1 MATISSN
8 RRRQHLGLS
17 PGGKNIMTTLQLTI
31 KTLSPLAIGRQKP
44 GGSISEAQTY
54 IPGSVIR
61 GAIAGKMLRQSSTE
75 DNANLDQPDSDF
87 QKLFLAED
95 SAIFSNAYP
104 SPEGQP
110 VYVLPATAA
119 SSKND
124 PGFRPEPHPNNPD
137 FYPEKPVGVFDTLI
151 DTFCAEGYGY
161 PYDPVCIN
169 GDRAEPYS
177 QFYTIENGK
186 YQAHSVGTR
195 LLTRVG
201 INRRR
206 ATAQEQVLYSIE
218 VINETQVKNKQ
229 PTVFSSTISLE
240 DDALADQLTTYLGQQ
255 HWRLGGSASRGL
267 GKVEIE
273 VTQPVARTAITT
285 RIQTFNQA
293 MKNRWLEWGIVFGHP
308 KAFPENQQYFTLD
321 LQADAILVDQWR
333 RTTVISPEMLCQMAD
348 MKDSTLQLHSVYS
361 SYDYRS
367 GWNAAWGLMKD
378 VELVTNRGAVYLFST
393 SQLEKWIPRLEQL
406 EIKGVGER
414 TMEGF
419 GQVQVCNEF
428 HHVFREEPV

>member
-1 MATISSN
+1 
-8 RRRQHLGLS
+8 
-17 PGGKNIMTTLQLTI
+17 MTTLQLTI
-31 KTLSPLAIGRQKP
+31 KALSPLAIGRQKP

-75 DNANLDQPDSDF
+75 DNTNLAQPDSDF
-87 QKLFLAED
+87 QQLFLAEN
-95 SAIFSNAYP
+95 AATFSNAYP

-110 VYVLPATAA
+110 VYVLPATAV

-124 PGFRPEPHPNNPD
+124 PGFRPGSHPDNPD
-137 FYPEKPVGVFDTLI
+137 FQPEKPVGVFDTLI
-151 DTFCAEGYGY
+151 DAFCAEGYGY

-177 QFYTIENGK
+177 QFYTVENGK
-186 YQAHSVGTR
+186 YRAHHVDTR

-218 VINETQVKNKQ
+218 VINETQIKNKQ
-229 PTVFSSTISLE
+229 PTVFSSTISIE

-255 HWRLGGSASRGL
+255 LWRFGGSASRGL

-273 VTQPVARTAITT
+273 VKPLARPNAIKT
-285 RIQTFNQA
+285 RIKDFNQ
-293 MKNRWLEWGIVFGHP
+293 KLHDRWKDWGEVFSHP
-308 KAFPENQQYFTLD
+308 QPFPDNQQYFTLD
-321 LQADAILVDQWR
+321 LQAEAILVDQWR
-333 RTTVISPEMLCQMAD
+333 STTVISPEMLCQMAD

-393 SQLEKWIPRLEQL
+393 SQLEKWLPQLEQL

-414 TMEGF
+414 TTEGF